1 MFNKSEMPA
10 IIKNRLFIV
19 FLAVLA
25 LVLVLHLTHLR
36 EILLDRDL
44 LEEALAGAGIW
55 APLVFVGLSV
65 VSVALG
71 CPRLLVCALGGALF
85 GFAPGLLY
93 SLIGTVGG
101 SYTVFL
107 LSRWGRRQSSWQWP
121 DRLQRMLR
129 VLERRPVL
137 GVVILRQTP
146 ITGVVT
152 NLFLGCTRVGQG
164 AFVMG
169 SLIGYLPTAIPAAL
183 LGQGVFEASILGS
196 LSLIAAA
203 VILLLV
209 LSGLVILTSRRAGVG
224 KGVPGEGNGLPF
236 EPGHAEE

>member
-1 MFNKSEMPA
+1 MPS
-10 IIKNRLFIV
+10 IIKNKLFVV
-19 FLAVLA
+19 FLAVSA
-25 LVLVLHLTHLR
+25 LVLVLHLTRLH
-36 EILLDRDL
+36 EILLDREL
-44 LEEALAGAGIW
+44 LEEALSSAGVW
-55 APLVFVGLSV
+55 APLVFVGLNA

-71 CPRLLVCALGGALF
+71 CPRLLFCALGGALF

-107 LSRWGRRQSSWQWP
+107 LSRWGRRQSSWKWP

-164 AFVMG
+164 AFVVG
-169 SLIGYLPTAIPAAL
+169 SFIGYLPTAIPAAL
-183 LGQGVFEASILGS
+183 LGQGMFEASILDS

-209 LSGLVILTSRRAGVG
+209 LSGLAMLPSRRVGVE
-224 KGVPGEGNGLPF
+224 KGVPGEGDGLPL
-236 EPGHAEE
+236 EPGHAEK